1 MLGRRRASF
10 VSGVVAGAL
19 GLALVGCEAETG
31 EAPAEVETPLD
42 RARAMLAVDAVL
54 PPRLDVVALCDEVAV
69 ASLDAE
75 PSARAEV
82 TSVAAALRARLWRAD
97 QADADGREAVEL
109 YGAAARAVLGA
120 AIGCEADRA
129 RARLLGELERS
140 AGVSY
145 RELYLASRR
154 QRALGEGDEALRA
167 CTQELE
173 RDLARLVAFRPSAQ
187 AMAELER
194 EGDRE
199 ASTQRQQAL
208 RADPSAAV
216 PPAPAPT
223 ISASAEVAARLDEDV
238 IVSPDA
244 ARIPEGPV
252 QLTSVEPY
260 GSEKSARVVIHLTG
274 PAAFQVGTLDADA
287 DAGKDRRIYLDIKN
301 AKVKPGLREL
311 EVGGAVRRVRVGKRE
326 GGARVV
332 LDLSTSLYRRI
343 FYLPEPFRI
352 VVDVSTRPP
361 VRAQATPGGA
371 RTVRRVALDPGH
383 GGEDGGALGPTGL
396 AEKDV
401 ALDIAHRVA
410 PVLAHELK
418 IETLLTRDRDVFVP
432 LDERTARANAFHA
445 DLFVSIHCNATEDGE
460 AHGVQTYVLDEARE
474 SDKAAMR
481 LAAAENSIRIK
492 GKPID
497 LARLD
502 QETATIVSGMGSSAL
517 TTESIQFATLLQRSA
532 MASLSERYPDTLDG
546 GIRRAGFFVLVG
558 ADMPAVLFETSF
570 ISNSQEESRL
580 STADYRQKMADAIV
594 NAIRAYR
601 EGK

>member
-1 MLGRRRASF
+1 VRRSSLGPWGAAS
-10 VSGVVAGAL
+10 VLV
-19 GLALVGCEAETG
+19 LALLGCGAET
-31 EAPAEVETPLD
+31 EDAPAKPKTPLD
-42 RARAMLAVDAVL
+42 RARALLAIDAIL
-54 PPRLDVVALCDEVAV
+54 PPRLDLVALCNEVAV

-82 TSVAAALRARLWRAD
+82 MSVAAALRARLWRAD

-109 YGAAARAVLGA
+109 YGAAARAVTGA
-120 AIGCEADRA
+120 ALGCESDRA
-129 RARLLGELERS
+129 RALLLGEIERN
-140 AGVSY
+140 AAVSY
-145 RELYLASRR
+145 RELYLSSRR
-154 QRALGEGDEALRA
+154 QRALGEGDDALRA
-167 CTQELE
+167 CTSALD
-173 RDLARLVAFRPSAQ
+173 RDLARVLAFRPSAE

-199 ASTQRQQAL
+199 AATLRQQAA
-208 RADPSAAV
+208 RADPSAAIATAPSATTSAQAGA
-216 PPAPAPT
+216 PP
-223 ISASAEVAARLDEDV
+223 RLDEDV
-238 IVSPDA
+238 VVSPDA

-252 QLTSVEPY
+252 QLTSIEPY

-274 PAAFQVGTLDADA
+274 PAAFEVGTLGADA

-301 AKVKPGLREL
+301 AKLKGALREL
-311 EVGGAVRRVRVGKRE
+311 EVGGAVRRVRVGKRD

-361 VRAQATPGGA
+361 IRAQTTQGGA

-418 IETLLTRDRDVFVP
+418 IDTLLTRDSDVFVP

-445 DLFVSIHCNATEDGE
+445 DLFISIHCNATEDGE

-492 GKPID
+492 GKPVDI
-497 LARLD
+497 ARLD
-502 QETATIVSGMGSSAL
+502 EETATIVAGMGSPGL

-580 STADYRQKMADAIV
+580 STADYRQKMADSIV